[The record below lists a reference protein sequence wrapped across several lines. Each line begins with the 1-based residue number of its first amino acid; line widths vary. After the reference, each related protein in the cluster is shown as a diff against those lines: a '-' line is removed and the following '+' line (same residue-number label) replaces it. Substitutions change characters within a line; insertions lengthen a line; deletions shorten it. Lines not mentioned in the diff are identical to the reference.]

1 MEVDGSFTP
10 CKDADNDYHS
20 KDGYCDKFALYF
32 RVVKQAVDFFHNLKF
47 SFSNKVYDQVF
58 KGWTGV
64 NTCEVLFKRST
75 EFKNRF

>member
-1 MEVDGSFTP
+1 MEVDRSFTP

-47 SFSNKVYDQVF
+47 RFQIRFTIRFS
-58 KGWTGV
+58 KGG
-64 NTCEVLFKRST
+64 RG
-75 EFKNRF
+75 